1 MATNDLLKQYST
13 PNKRKEAGVNTAPV
27 SRNKWSV
34 YQKGGGLP
42 EIDWSRI
49 ASSLSV
55 GLNQIREDKMA
66 KRVAIE
72 AATDAQ
78 MAEIN
83 KLRDSQ
89 PASAM
94 IMRGTERY
102 KELLS
107 VHMGLV
113 RAGLRTPT
121 ETKIFTQN
129 VMNDFGGMKSIMD
142 TYTTWQD
149 AALKKIDDGEATTL
163 TEIGYNS
170 IEGLGGTLEGVEMYF
185 NEATGTMQLVKM
197 LEDGKGTGNFTI
209 MPNADKNPENFYN
222 PAQVLGAMKF
232 NEKVIDYN
240 VATGAIVESLGTFVQ
255 AYAQEDG
262 SVRKD
267 TNFRDYFDKNT
278 SMKNNDGSVM
288 TYDEYLS
295 SQAAPFTSN
304 FNDTMQVLFSN
315 GYQNDNPNAA
325 NYIDVV
331 VANGKFLIKKDG
343 KNLTQVPEDLQ
354 TAAEN
359 IIKNKID
366 AGIDRKVESTTP
378 FNDLATKA
386 NFKDEE
392 KEKSSKVDFIN
403 RVISD
408 PDNNLEKVAEGT
420 DYRDIESIEML
431 DKDDNVTTDQNLG
444 VRMRFMKLNEAGTS
458 LSPSYVELRDFV
470 NGKRFTIDER
480 EFITKNGVKTKNPNY
495 KEEILN
501 DMVSDDEILRGY
513 LGNMEVKESEID
525 EYMKAFK
532 GAGNTAGKF
541 ISKNYNRKGVE
552 IIDTGSTTVKRKN
565 NKEGTVSLIVTEVLE
580 NKEED
585 SPFKAFEAAANA
597 KGAPDKAKK
606 DFKQYKVNMI
616 SAYINKAFSKN
627 KSLRGKPFNLVLE
640 NDGSLTVV
648 YNNQSISLGKTLENY
663 GTSGSVLVQ
672 EIQDEINLRNVPQ
685 GTCINGRKIIK
696 YGVTE
701 KC

>member
-55 GLNQIREDKMA
+55 GLNQIREDKIA

-197 LEDGKGTGNFTI
+197 LEDGEGTGNFTI

-262 SVRKD
+262 SVRKY
-267 TNFRDYFDKNT
+267 TNFRDYFEKNT

-378 FNDLATKA
+378 TRDSNTPSKLSGASLLDNGARTISGLNKLRGATSVEDMDLAIQELQGISGLQFEEIKETIEFIDGKNVVTGVTVNLGGKLIDIDFGKKGTDASGKEVFMPTSSKDFVQANYDYFNDGKISSDLALAEFLKKNTL
-386 NFKDEE
+386 
-392 KEKSSKVDFIN
+392 IN
-403 RVISD
+403 DVGQ
-408 PDNNLEKVAEGT
+408 P
-420 DYRDIESIEML
+420 
-431 DKDDNVTTDQNLG
+431 
-444 VRMRFMKLNEAGTS
+444 
-458 LSPSYVELRDFV
+458 
-470 NGKRFTIDER
+470 GK
-480 EFITKNGVKTKNPNY
+480 
-495 KEEILN
+495 
-501 DMVSDDEILRGY
+501 
-513 LGNMEVKESEID
+513 
-525 EYMKAFK
+525 
-532 GAGNTAGKF
+532 
-541 ISKNYNRKGVE
+541 
-552 IIDTGSTTVKRKN
+552 GSR
-565 NKEGTVSLIVTEVLE
+565 
-580 NKEED
+580 
-585 SPFKAFEAAANA
+585 
-597 KGAPDKAKK
+597 
-606 DFKQYKVNMI
+606 
-616 SAYINKAFSKN
+616 N
-627 KSLRGKPFNLVLE
+627 KSYK
-640 NDGSLTVV
+640 
-648 YNNQSISLGKTLENY
+648 
-663 GTSGSVLVQ
+663 TSGSVGLNQKYDSGGNETTLKDQLTAAYASGYKNIRNNDIKVMASGVEQSIIEAYEAASLDLPEGFKVAEDGNNIVMSSKDDEGIIITESIDVTRGGENDSSLLTAAVQ
-672 EIQDEINLRNVPQ
+672 RFL
-685 GTCINGRKIIK
+685 RKIK
-696 YGVTE
+696 
-701 KC
+701 